1 MATFLVN
8 GTEYS
13 WGGIVL
19 ELFGVPVQGI
29 TAISYKKKQAK
40 TNNYGAG
47 TKPVSRGYGK
57 EECDG
62 SIEVLRSE
70 WTKVI
75 AVSPS
80 QNPLAIGWFP
90 ISVTYGTSMADVT
103 IDILQGVEFLED
115 PFDAKE
121 GDTKLLVKLPLIIAD
136 IEH

>member
-1 MATFLVN
+1 MGILIN
-8 GTEYS
+8 GVEYS
-13 WGGIVL
+13 WSSIVF

-47 TKPVSRGYGK
+47 AKPVSRGYGK

-62 SIEVLRSE
+62 SIEILRSE
-70 WTKVI
+70 WTKII
-75 AVSPS
+75 AASPS
-80 QNPLAIGWFP
+80 QNPLSIGWFP
-90 ISVTYGTSMADVT
+90 ISVTYGTSLADAT
-103 IDILQGVEFLED
+103 TDILQGVEFLED
-115 PFDAKE
+115 PFEAKE

>member
-75 AVSPS
+75 AASPS

-90 ISVTYGTSMADVT
+90 ISVTYGTSMADAT